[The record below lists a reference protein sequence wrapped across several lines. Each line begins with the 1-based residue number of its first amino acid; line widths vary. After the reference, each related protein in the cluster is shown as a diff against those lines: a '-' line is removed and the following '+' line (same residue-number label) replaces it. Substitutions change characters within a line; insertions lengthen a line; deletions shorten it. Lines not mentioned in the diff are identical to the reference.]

1 MSGSAASQLYHSAL
15 SITRSPLPA
24 VSMMTHVMAVMRHM
38 PRVLHAVTDDAAED
52 CTRRAGDDRAG
63 GGADRRTARTAAVF
77 GPVVTK
83 RARGRYEQRSAEYG
97 CSNRLISHL

>member
-1 MSGSAASQLYHSAL
+1 M
-15 SITRSPLPA
+15 
-24 VSMMTHVMAVMRHM
+24 VMMSMMAHVMAVMRHM
-38 PRVLHAVTDDAAED
+38 PRVLHSVTDDAAED